1 MKCSNF
7 TQQIYN
13 PKYLRSSY
21 KWLRRF
27 RKNRLNIFR
36 GVMFNEMAST
46 RVCNFCVTFPNSLYC
61 LSGTCHNRH
70 SSTCLNPNNN
80 SVLSVN
86 SLATNGSTSPIP
98 APAPP
103 PQPLGD
109 KKESSPLSSSSGARS
124 VTNISNIFKNISWKF
139 YFFIYLLHL
148 FHLPHFQH
156 QQIQLQWVGF
166 LR

>member
-1 MKCSNF
+1 
-7 TQQIYN
+7 
-13 PKYLRSSY
+13 
-21 KWLRRF
+21 
-27 RKNRLNIFR
+27 
-36 GVMFNEMAST
+36 MFNEMAST

-70 SSTCLNPNNN
+70 SSTCLDPNNS
-80 SVLSVN
+80 SVCSAN

-124 VTNISNIFKNISWKF
+124 VTNISNMFKNISLN
-139 YFFIYLLHL
+139 IYLSFTPISLTL
-148 FHLPHFQH
+148 FSAPANTTSAGR
-156 QQIQLQWVGF
+156 VPT
-166 LR
+166 RTAV